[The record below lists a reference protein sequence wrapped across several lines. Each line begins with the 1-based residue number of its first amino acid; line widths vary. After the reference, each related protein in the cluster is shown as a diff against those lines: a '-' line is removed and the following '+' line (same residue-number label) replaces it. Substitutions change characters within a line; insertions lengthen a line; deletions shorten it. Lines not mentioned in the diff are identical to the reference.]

1 MLFRSVNRICLME
14 GELPKEENEIGID
27 RMYADNN
34 AIAVGDIITVGE
46 NKLTVTGLVALSDYS
61 ALFSDNS
68 DMMFDSV
75 KFGVA
80 VMTKEGFATYPA
92 EDTTYDYSWKYE
104 SEPKDEIDEK
114 EKSDN
119 FLTFLSQKVILEKYV
134 PAYSNQ
140 AIQFTGGDLGSDR
153 SMFIVL
159 LYILITIIAFIFAI
173 TTNNTI
179 TREANVIGTLR
190 ASGYTKMEIVRHYM
204 AMPLIITVI
213 AAILGNVLGYTYFK
227 DVIASLYYGS
237 YSLPTDIYEYP
248 ASLSVFMNQQDF
260 SEKFD
265 LSHDYYHGYFS
276 NEEITD
282 IDKAYIGATITKDD
296 LTKITR
302 QLNVSMGS
310 LFHMIK
316 AFAVILFMML
326 VFLLTKL
333 VVEKNA
339 NAISMVKILGY
350 ENREIKKLYLTTS
363 RLAVIISLVLSLPV
377 SVCTIKAIYREMM
390 GNAFL
395 GWLTFYIQP
404 VIYVQILLIG
414 FITYMLVEVLLYQK
428 IKKVPMDEALKNVE

>member
-1 MLFRSVNRICLME
+1 MTTIVPFIITFVINLFVIARKMSLSPLQFIRRDLSRRHKKKAMKLPRFSFFGRFRLRILFQNLSNYGMLFVGICFANVLLLFGLMMGPLLQHYQDSVLEHQIAKYQYVLLSPIPTKSDAEQYSAMTLRTAFEDADSEDVTIYGVAKDSSYVDISPKT
-14 GELPKEENEIGID
+14 GEIYISDGFDEKFAIKVGDTVTLKEEYGRKE
-27 RMYADNN
+27 YSF
-34 AIAVGDIITVGE
+34 TV
-46 NKLTVTGLVALSDYS
+46 
-61 ALFSDNS
+61 
-68 DMMFDSV
+68 
-75 KFGVA
+75 
-80 VMTKEGFATYPA
+80 
-92 EDTTYDYSWKYE
+92 
-104 SEPKDEIDEK
+104 
-114 EKSDN
+114 
-119 FLTFLSQKVILEKYV
+119 
-134 PAYSNQ
+134 
-140 AIQFTGGDLGSDR
+140 
-153 SMFIVL
+153 
-159 LYILITIIAFIFAI
+159 
-173 TTNNTI
+173 
-179 TREANVIGTLR
+179 
-190 ASGYTKMEIVRHYM
+190 
-204 AMPLIITVI
+204 
-213 AAILGNVLGYTYFK
+213 
-227 DVIASLYYGS
+227 
-237 YSLPTDIYEYP
+237 TDIYEYP

-265 LSHDYYHGYFS
+265 LSHDYFNGYFS

-390 GNAFL
+390 GNAFS

>member
-1 MLFRSVNRICLME
+1 MKNPLIKRLPRELKTDAAKYLVVFLFMTISIGLVSGALVAGNSMINAYQNSFDKYNVEDGNFAVHEQLSKAQITELEKEDVTLYENYYKEEAVIVEDENIGQSTLRIFASRDAVNRICLME

-61 ALFSDNS
+61 ALFFDNS

-104 SEPKDEIDEK
+104 SEPKDEINEK

-179 TREANVIGTLR
+179 TMEVIAFLPIKHCGT
-190 ASGYTKMEIVRHYM
+190 VRH
-204 AMPLIITVI
+204 
-213 AAILGNVLGYTYFK
+213 F
-227 DVIASLYYGS
+227 
-237 YSLPTDIYEYP
+237 
-248 ASLSVFMNQQDF
+248 
-260 SEKFD
+260 
-265 LSHDYYHGYFS
+265 
-276 NEEITD
+276 
-282 IDKAYIGATITKDD
+282 
-296 LTKITR
+296 
-302 QLNVSMGS
+302 
-310 LFHMIK
+310 
-316 AFAVILFMML
+316 
-326 VFLLTKL
+326 
-333 VVEKNA
+333 
-339 NAISMVKILGY
+339 
-350 ENREIKKLYLTTS
+350 
-363 RLAVIISLVLSLPV
+363 
-377 SVCTIKAIYREMM
+377 
-390 GNAFL
+390 
-395 GWLTFYIQP
+395 
-404 VIYVQILLIG
+404 
-414 FITYMLVEVLLYQK
+414 
-428 IKKVPMDEALKNVE
+428 